1 MNPGTAGAVVDT
13 PVASLLWFVLIL
25 ALIPAALWLLKRTT
39 ALKGT
44 QAVASRVVGVLP
56 LSSSQRILT
65 VEVGQG
71 EDKTWLVLGVTPSN
85 IQLLHTLPPQE
96 GGPAGAEAPAS
107 FAQTLQ
113 RLRPGAGDKA

>member
-1 MNPGTAGAVVDT
+1 MDT

-39 ALKGT
+39 AIKGT
-44 QAVASRVVGVLP
+44 QTAASRVVGVLP
-56 LSSSQRILT
+56 LSGSQRILT
-65 VEVGQG
+65 VEVGHG
-71 EDKTWLVLGVTPSN
+71 EHKTWLVLGVTPSS

-96 GGPAGAEAPAS
+96 AGLASTEAPSS